1 MVGLIDFTVIP
12 GRALGHGGCTRG
24 CLPSSRSQLPGNT
37 HRLCRKRNPS
47 HAWKISKSNAFLL
60 SKFGDTIPRLMMN
73 CERFS
78 RSFYP
83 QSDAEFLF
91 SSAMSAASRGPWR
104 VLNGTPS
111 ESVWGIPSG
120 IEPDKSCPRQE
131 LSGDRRGF
139 RVESRPPSR

>member
-12 GRALGHGGCTRG
+12 GRALGHGGYTRG
-24 CLPSSRSQLPGNT
+24 CHPSSRSQLPGNT
-37 HRLCRKRNPS
+37 HRRCRKRKPS
-47 HAWKISKSNAFLL
+47 HALKILKSNAFLL
-60 SKFGDTIPRLMMN
+60 SKFGNTIPSLMMN
-73 CERFS
+73 SEWFS

-83 QSDAEFLF
+83 QLDAEFLF
-91 SSAMSAASRGPWR
+91 SSAMSAGSLGRWR

-111 ESVWGIPSG
+111 ESVWVIPNG